1 MKDVFAELCK
11 SARLSCEVEPRQAS
25 SGNKQ
30 RPDFLIRFAKGG
42 QDAAYDLTIH
52 NPLRDPHS
60 MSRTIRNEQEFLKQA
75 ERTKRGKHEPM
86 CAEKDTLFYPIVLS
100 AFGGILNESYQRCC
114 RVPYQQ
120 SQEGQL

>member
-1 MKDVFAELCK
+1 
-11 SARLSCEVEPRQAS
+11 
-25 SGNKQ
+25 
-30 RPDFLIRFAKGG
+30 
-42 QDAAYDLTIH
+42 
-52 NPLRDPHS
+52 